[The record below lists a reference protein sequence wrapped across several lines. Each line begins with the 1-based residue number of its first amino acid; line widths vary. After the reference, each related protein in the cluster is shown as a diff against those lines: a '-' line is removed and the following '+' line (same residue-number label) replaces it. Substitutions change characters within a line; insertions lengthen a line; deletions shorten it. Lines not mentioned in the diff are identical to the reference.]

1 MQLSI
6 CTISFR
12 HHLVSLENIAEWA
25 RCHDFQGIELWGVHA
40 RGLETQPQY
49 DAKWIKDMGLS
60 ISMLSD
66 YLPIVGD
73 ARDAEEKCQH
83 ICRLANYWETSK
95 VRTFAGHQA
104 SQLVD
109 VKQRKTM
116 THRLHKICCYA
127 ADLGLDVLVET
138 HPGTLADTPNSII
151 QLLEEVNHPALK
163 LNFDT
168 LHVWEAGEDPVA
180 FHRRVAHCIGHYHL
194 KNVRSRDQ
202 LNVFSPDNVY
212 SPAGCRYG
220 MVPLLEGAMD
230 YHRFLPEVL
239 KNDHATASLE
249 WFGNDVKQTL
259 LGDKAALDSVQ
270 RHIRMHL

>member
-25 RCHDFQGIELWGVHA
+25 RSHDFQGIELWGAHA
-40 RGLETQPQY
+40 LGLEHQPQY
-49 DAKWIKDMGLS
+49 DAKWINEMGLS

-73 ARDAEEKCQH
+73 EREAEKKCQH
-83 ICRLANYWETSK
+83 ICRLANYWDTSK

-104 SQLVD
+104 SDCVD
-109 VKQRKTM
+109 AKQRKSM
-116 THRLHKICCYA
+116 ARRLHQICCYA
-127 ADLGLDVLVET
+127 ADLGIDVLVET
-138 HPGTLADTPNSII
+138 HPGTLADTPNSTL
-151 QLLEEVNHPALK
+151 QLLDEVNHPALK

-180 FHRRVAHCIGHYHL
+180 FHRRVAHCVGHYHL
-194 KNVRSRDQ
+194 KNVRSREQ
-202 LNVFSPDNVY
+202 LNVFSPHNVY
-212 SPAGCRYG
+212 SPAGSRYG

-239 KNDHATASLE
+239 RNEDSTASLE
-249 WFGNDVKQTL
+249 WFGNDVKKTL
-259 LGDKAALDSVQ
+259 LVDKAALESIKQ
-270 RHIRMHL
+270 NLHMYS